1 MNQPWTFGIV
11 YGNRPIFL
19 NKIIMSIRQQNIPE
33 YEIILVGDS
42 SLLPHIDDETN
53 IKKINFNENILPMW
67 ITKKKNII
75 AQVAQYEN
83 LSIHHDYVS
92 LGDKWYKNFNKFGYD
107 WDVAMTRIEQI
118 NGMRYRDWVRWDP
131 VEYLDYKNNT
141 ETQNM
146 YVSGS
151 YFCIKKQFFLNNPF
165 DERITWGHGED
176 VEWSKRIRSFWKYKC
191 NWKSKVQ
198 FCKPKDCYPPD
209 ETDLSRGW
217 YNQEIN
223 DD

>member
-1 MNQPWTFGIV
+1 MNQPWSFGIV
-11 YGNRPIFL
+11 YGNKPLFL
-19 NKIIMSIRQQNIPE
+19 NDIILSIKKQNIPE

-42 SLLPHIDDETN
+42 SVLPPLYDETN
-53 IKKINFNENILPMW
+53 VKKVNFNENILPMW
-67 ITKKKNII
+67 ITKKKNVI

-92 LGDKWYKNFNKFGYD
+92 LGDNWYQNFNNFGYD

-131 VEYLDYKNNT
+131 LQYLDYKNNSET
-141 ETQNM
+141 ENM

-191 NWKSKVQ
+191 NWKSKVK
-198 FCKPKDCYPPD
+198 FCKAKECYPPD
-209 ETDLSRGW
+209 ETDLSKDW
-217 YNQEIN
+217 YNKEIN
-223 DD
+223 ND